1 MRWRNLAPNQRMPLF
16 LAILLCAVILFSA
29 SSMGLSMAALSPQ
42 TINSPASVASWNPNV
57 SCSATLVTIQSILG
71 TAYPNQ
77 ALAGSPYQ
85 TSGTTGGIPS
95 KRALSPPCT
104 ITTIKGETLSSLVE
118 IDKLTL
124 HNYFYETRDCSTKY
138 NAINGGGPYP
148 NGETFCDS
156 TGNIYAVGTS
166 SGFVHVEFDMDW
178 MAADQAGPSTTYDN
192 NNTIAQVKSPCTIS
206 SPCSS
211 TVSIDVQGFVYW
223 DPEGHWELHPLT
235 SWRFSSSTTTPLTAS
250 FTWAPTSPQVG
261 AQVTFTA
268 SANGGTSPYTYSWS
282 FGDGSAGTGS
292 SATHTYASP
301 GTFTVNLT
309 VRDSGS
315 PQQTA
320 ISQQPVTVTSTPSPL
335 TATFTYNPSSP
346 VVDQT
351 VTFTA
356 TASGGTTP
364 YSFAW
369 NLGDGSSGTGFS
381 ITHAYSSA
389 GTFTVTLTIK
399 DSSTPQQ
406 STASQQS
413 VTVTSPLP
421 LSASFTLSPPSPDA
435 GQSVSFTGSASGGTS
450 PYSYSWSFG
459 DGSTGTGQSA
469 SHTYSSAGTY
479 TAILTVADSAGH
491 AAESS
496 EAITINAALSASFTY
511 SPSNP
516 L

>member
-1 MRWRNLAPNQRMPLF
+1 MFYCNPRWTSCPNTHVQNQYAGHIMGGRDLRLTRRAALF
-16 LAILLCAVILFSA
+16 SAILLCAVILFSA

-124 HNYFYETRDCSTKY
+124 HNYFYETRDCSASY

-250 FTWAPTSPQVG
+250 FTWAPTSP
-261 AQVTFTA
+261 
-268 SANGGTSPYTYSWS
+268 
-282 FGDGSAGTGS
+282 GS
-292 SATHTYASP
+292 STMHT
-301 GTFTVNLT
+301 
-309 VRDSGS
+309 
-315 PQQTA
+315 
-320 ISQQPVTVTSTPSPL
+320 
-335 TATFTYNPSSP
+335 
-346 VVDQT
+346 
-351 VTFTA
+351 
-356 TASGGTTP
+356 
-364 YSFAW
+364 
-369 NLGDGSSGTGFS
+369 
-381 ITHAYSSA
+381 YSSA
-389 GTFTVTLTIK
+389 GTFTVILTVK
-399 DSSTPQQ
+399 DSSSPQQ
-406 STASQQS
+406 TATSQQS
-413 VTVTSPLP
+413 ITVSNSPPVLT
-421 LSASFTLSPPSPDA
+421 ASFTYSPSTPQA
-435 GQSVSFTGSASGGTS
+435 GQQVTFTASASGGTS
-450 PYSYSWSFG
+450 PYSFTWSFG
-459 DGSTGTGQSA
+459 DGSTGTGS
-469 SHTYSSAGTY
+469 SVTHIYSSAGAY
-479 TAILTVADSAGH
+479 TVTLTVKDSGSPQQTVTSQKTVTVATWW
-491 AAESS
+491 S
-496 EAITINAALSASFTY
+496 ITLQLWLEFR
-511 SPSNP
+511 
-516 L
+516 